1 MKQNISLIISSYLIA
16 GIFLASCGNATPEG
30 IATLKPAATV
40 KTLAASTS
48 TPTPDPCAP
57 ENIQASVEK
66 VHRHMRE
73 FDDAVNLVAANLSA
87 GIPRDQL
94 SSAIADLQKIRRAA
108 EDEPVPPCLEN
119 LKSYQ
124 IQHMNSGINY
134 FLGFMSGGDQKALD
148 QVFAIARQLHD
159 QYTLELA
166 RVLGITVVPATA
178 IVTPEQTPTPSK

>member
-1 MKQNISLIISSYLIA
+1 MKKKLLLISLPMCILSVLLV
-16 GIFLASCGNATPEG
+16 GCGNTATPAET
-30 IATLKPAATV
+30 ATKPPTAT
-40 KTLAASTS
+40 KEPTAASTA
-48 TPTPDPCAP
+48 TPTPDLCAP
-57 ENIQASVEK
+57 ENIQADVEK

-73 FDDAVNLVAANLSA
+73 FDDAVNLVAANWAA
-87 GIPRDQL
+87 GIPREQL
-94 SSAIADLQKIRRAA
+94 SDAIAGLQKIRREA
-108 EDEPVPPCLEN
+108 EDEQVPPCLAN

-134 FLGFMSGGDQKALD
+134 FLGFMSGGDQQSLD

-178 IVTPEQTPTPSK
+178 IVTLEQTPTP